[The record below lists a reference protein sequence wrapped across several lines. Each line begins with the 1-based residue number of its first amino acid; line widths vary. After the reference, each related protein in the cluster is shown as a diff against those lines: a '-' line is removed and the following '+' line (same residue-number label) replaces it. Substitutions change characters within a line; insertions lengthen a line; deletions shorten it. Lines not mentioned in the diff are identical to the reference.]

1 MSHKLDAL
9 IAARDAAFAAYL
21 ADRDAASKAFADRD
35 AKLAAYLA
43 ARDALKAARAA
54 YPSAYPSARAKD
66 DALQAALDEEEQC
79 NAIQAALDA
88 AFDALPTAADR
99 LEAHLALEAATF
111 EQAFAELAGALDL
124 SPHRLEASEET
135 TEIERLD
142 AVTFALDK
150 LPQLD
155 PHRVTDALQKTAA
168 LAALAA
174 AAAAELQAAAESHE
188 VAFRPD
194 LDLSLAVTARAELRF
209 ALECLDGLADLAE
222 AIMLR
227 NGRTP

>member
-54 YPSAYPSARAKD
+54 YPSARAED

-79 NAIQAALDA
+79 NALQAALDA

-155 PHRVTDALQKTAA
+155 PHRVTDLLQKTAA

-174 AAAAELQAAAESHE
+174 AAAADLEAAAELHE
-188 VAFRPD
+188 VAFRPE
-194 LDLSLAVTARAELRF
+194 LDLSLAVTARAELRA
-209 ALECLDGLADLAE
+209 ALECLDGLAALSATRE
-222 AIMLR
+222 R
-227 NGRTP
+227 P